1 MAGNASALGGLASAI
16 DMIPKLQEKKR
27 RIDVHTNL
35 ATAILKEVKVCIVCS
50 ALYLPCC
57 HQYVQFALS
66 YHVVM
71 LSSIRDC

>member
-1 MAGNASALGGLASAI
+1 VAGNASALGGLASAI

-50 ALYLPCC
+50 ALLSPMLSP
-57 HQYVQFALS
+57 VFQFALS
-66 YHVVM
+66 YYIVM